1 MGRAFTKEE
10 RDEVQEKLRRTG
22 LKLLAKDGIRNISIR
37 ELTKEVG
44 IAQGG
49 FYNFYKDKEEFVLDL
64 FLLRIRE
71 KTQIILSEKEKTV
84 DDPRM
89 FIINLLFQNG
99 MHLKENKAFDNAK
112 SGTIEFFMRYRNS
125 SSDPSRLIYKDLLIE
140 MIDFWE
146 ANGWKIEC
154 DIDAVLDVGTMS
166 GILFSN
172 AGMIDEENFEKIFKT
187 FCESEVD
194 RFFKSEK
201 RKIKRNKECI

>member
-10 RDEVQEKLRRTG
+10 REEVQEKLRRTG

-201 RKIKRNKECI
+201 KKNKKK

>member
-89 FIINLLFQNG
+89 FIINLLF
-99 MHLKENKAFDNAK
+99 HSLH
-112 SGTIEFFMRYRNS
+112 S
-125 SSDPSRLIYKDLLIE
+125 SH
-140 MIDFWE
+140 
-146 ANGWKIEC
+146 
-154 DIDAVLDVGTMS
+154 
-166 GILFSN
+166 
-172 AGMIDEENFEKIFKT
+172 
-187 FCESEVD
+187 
-194 RFFKSEK
+194 
-201 RKIKRNKECI
+201 

>member
-140 MIDFWE
+140 MIEYWE
-146 ANGWKIEC
+146 LNGWEINC
-154 DIDAVLDVGTMS
+154 DIDAILDVGTMS

-172 AGMIDEENFEKIFKT
+172 AGMIDDANFEKIFKT
-187 FCESEVD
+187 FCEAEVD
-194 RFFKSEK
+194 RFFRSEK
-201 RKIKRNKECI
+201 KNNKKK

>member
-140 MIDFWE
+140 MIEYWE
-146 ANGWKIEC
+146 LNGWEINC
-154 DIDAVLDVGTMS
+154 DIDAILDVGTMS

-172 AGMIDEENFEKIFKT
+172 AGMIDDANFEKIFKT
-187 FCESEVD
+187 FCEAEVD
-194 RFFKSEK
+194 RFFRSG
-201 RKIKRNKECI
+201 RNNNKKK

>member
-89 FIINLLFQNG
+89 FIINLMFQNG

-140 MIDFWE
+140 MIEYWE
-146 ANGWKIEC
+146 LNGWEINC
-154 DIDAVLDVGTMS
+154 DIDAILDVGTMS

-172 AGMIDEENFEKIFKT
+172 AGMIDDANFEKIFKT
-187 FCESEVD
+187 FCEAEVD
-194 RFFKSEK
+194 RFFRSGKK
-201 RKIKRNKECI
+201 NNKKK

>member
-10 RDEVQEKLRRTG
+10 RDEVQEKLRRIG

-89 FIINLLFQNG
+89 FIINLMFQNG

-172 AGMIDEENFEKIFKT
+172 AGIIDEENFEKIFKT

>member
-89 FIINLLFQNG
+89 FIINLMFQNG

-201 RKIKRNKECI
+201 KKNKKK

>member
-71 KTQIILSEKEKTV
+71 KTQMILSEKEKTLE
-84 DDPRM
+84 DPRT

-99 MHLKENKAFDNAK
+99 MHLKENKAFDNTK
-112 SGTIEFFMRYRNS
+112 SGTIEFFMRYKNS

-140 MIDFWE
+140 MIEYWE
-146 ANGWKIEC
+146 SNGWEIEC
-154 DIDAVLDVGTMS
+154 DINTILDV
-166 GILFSN
+166 
-172 AGMIDEENFEKIFKT
+172 
-187 FCESEVD
+187 
-194 RFFKSEK
+194 
-201 RKIKRNKECI
+201 

>member
-201 RKIKRNKECI
+201 KKNKKK

>member
-84 DDPRM
+84 NDPRM

-140 MIDFWE
+140 MIDYWE
-146 ANGWKIEC
+146 SNGWEIYC
-154 DIDAVLDVGTMS
+154 DIDAILDVGTMS

-201 RKIKRNKECI
+201 EK